1 MVCMHTSQLIMR
13 TCKPNCQTQFIFCVA
28 NKIYSI
34 CADHHQLGGTQ
45 LSEVEA
51 RETVVIQPSPCEVT
65 ANCPVHVT
73 PRDLLCARL
82 GTDLVPVGVHH
93 IAGHL
98 LGIGLMKKM
107 DSAEGERGKRSRLV
121 SFGYC
126 HASVERCGGDAWACG
141 RRAMLR
147 RQRIRRPARDRCVW
161 SAGRAWRRR

>member
-1 MVCMHTSQLIMR
+1 M
-13 TCKPNCQTQFIFCVA
+13 
-28 NKIYSI
+28 YSI

-93 IAGHL
+93 IPGHL

-107 DSAEGERGKRSRLV
+107 DSAKGERGKRSRLV

-126 HASVERCGGDAWACG
+126 TRVSRGAAGMRGPVAVARCSDGRGYVGPGETDA
-141 RRAMLR
+141 
-147 RQRIRRPARDRCVW
+147 
-161 SAGRAWRRR
+161 